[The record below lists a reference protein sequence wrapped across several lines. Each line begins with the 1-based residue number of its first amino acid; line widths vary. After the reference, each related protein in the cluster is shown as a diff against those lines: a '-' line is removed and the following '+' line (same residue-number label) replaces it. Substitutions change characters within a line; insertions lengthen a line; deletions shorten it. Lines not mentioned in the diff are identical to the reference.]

1 MDLSSIITIIIF
13 IVAAIII
20 FKIVKT
26 ILKTI
31 LIVLIL
37 SFLLTA
43 IFGFFTYN
51 DAVELKDNLETESKI
66 MLLQDNEKIV
76 SGFIVAEFE
85 EEAEFL
91 TISQITEYQN
101 SFKKEDYKKMLG
113 DNYKM
118 FIIDIKAFDFDNEEL
133 DFIGKKVSKNIL
145 YSVLKSNDPIT
156 LYKSKTNVDPAI
168 YGIRDHVEFKSQV
181 FAILFSEA
189 IEKRGQFFIFNEYK
203 EKNIIVYPETA
214 VFKFIKII
222 PTSFIK
228 NMFEKTKEKAIS
240 KINDSMRGD

>member
-26 ILKTI
+26 VLKTI

-43 IFGFFTYN
+43 IFGFFTYQ
-51 DAVELKDNLETESKI
+51 DAVELKDNLETESKL
-66 MLLQDNEKIV
+66 MLLQDNEKIAA
-76 SGFIVAEFE
+76 GFIVAEFE
-85 EEAEFL
+85 EKAEFF

-101 SFKKEDYKKMLG
+101 SFKKQDYKKMLG
-113 DNYKM
+113 NDYKM
-118 FIIDIKAFDFDNEEL
+118 FIIELKAFDFDDKEL

-156 LYKSKTNVDPAI
+156 LYKSKTNVDPAL
-168 YGIRDHVEFKSQV
+168 YGISDHIKFKSQI
-181 FAILFSEA
+181 FAVLFNDA
-189 IEKRGQFFIFNEYK
+189 IEKKGQFFIFSEYK
-203 EKNIIVYPETA
+203 EKNIIVYPETT
-214 VFKFIKII
+214 VFKFIKLI

-228 NMFEKTKEKAIS
+228 NMFEKTKDNAIN
-240 KINDSMRGD
+240 KIDQTIKG

>member
-13 IVAAIII
+13 IVVAIII

-37 SFLLTA
+37 GFLLTA
-43 IFGFFTYN
+43 IFGFFTYR
-51 DAVELKDNLETESKI
+51 DAVELKDNLETESKL
-66 MLLQDNEKIV
+66 MLLQDNEKIAA
-76 SGFIVAEFE
+76 GFVTTDFE
-85 EEAEFL
+85 KEPEFL

-101 SFKKEDYKKMLG
+101 SFKKQDYKKMLG
-113 DNYKM
+113 NNYKM
-118 FIIDIKAFDFDNEEL
+118 FIIELKAFDFDDEEL

-145 YSVLKSNDPIT
+145 YSILKSNDPIT
-156 LYKSKTNVDPAI
+156 LYKSKTNVDPAL
-168 YGIRDHVEFKSQV
+168 YGIRDHIKFKSQV
-181 FAILFSEA
+181 FAVLFSEA
-189 IEKRGQFFIFNEYK
+189 IEKRGQFFIFSEYK
-203 EKNIIVYPETA
+203 EKNIIIYPETA
-214 VFKFIKII
+214 IFKFIKLI